1 MIMDTS
7 STRLLR
13 AGLRV
18 LERETVRPFDSQ
30 ADCCGLTLPQCHTLI
45 EVGTRNKVSLV
56 DLAASFGLDA
66 STLSRTIQGLVEI
79 GLIDRK
85 TSPEDRRY
93 VVISLTPQGRRV
105 FREIEDRFNRY
116 YDAVMDRVPAGRRE
130 AIVAAVTELADAVW
144 KHNEESGCCRGRK

>member
-1 MIMDTS
+1 MDAS

-18 LERETVRPFDSQ
+18 LERETVRPFDTQ

-45 EVGTRNKVSLV
+45 EVGTRNEVSLV

-85 TSPEDRRY
+85 TSPKDRRY
-93 VVISLTPQGRRV
+93 VVISLSPQGRRV
-105 FREIEDRFNRY
+105 FREMESRFNRY
-116 YDAVMDRVPAGRRE
+116 YDSVMDRIPAGRRDT
-130 AIVAAVTELADAVW
+130 IVAAVTELADAVW
-144 KHNEESGCCRGRK
+144 KYNEESGCCRGRK